1 MKLLL
6 TYYFHYRNYKVS
18 SKILRAI
25 IISLI
30 KQTGNLKLINLL
42 RKILSRREFKKCGYS
57 KKEISSRGKLDLPLC
72 SQQKTAY
79 TKRSLT
85 ITLKLQN
92 RFAIKCGKD
101 CSISKRKEIQ
111 KKQKKSSAEWMLNLK
126 LPMTPW
132 EKRTKFSIITELP
145 SSARNNSSTREE
157 LLKLKWW
164 KSRFMPSYGN
174 LMLKESLK
182 ERCKRLNRN
191 KKRLRI
197 LWPCLIGRET
207 HVRFRDN
214 KRKLD

>member
-6 TYYFHYRNYKVS
+6 THYFLYRNYKVS
-18 SKILRAI
+18 SKILRVI

-30 KQTGNLKLINLL
+30 KQIGKQKLINLL
-42 RKILSRREFKKCGYS
+42 RKTLSRREYKKCGYS
-57 KKEISSRGKLDLPLC
+57 KREISSRGKLDLPLC

-85 ITLKLQN
+85 ITLKPQN
-92 RFAIKCGKD
+92 RFAIKCGID

-111 KKQKKSSAEWMLNLK
+111 KEQRKFSAEWMLNLK

-132 EKRTKFSIITELP
+132 EKRTKFSIITELL
-145 SSARNNSSTREE
+145 SSARNNSLIREE

-182 ERCKRLNRN
+182 ERCKRLKRN
-191 KKRLRI
+191 KKRWRI
-197 LWPCLIGRET
+197 LWPCLTGRET
-207 HVRFRDN
+207 LARFRDN
-214 KRKLD
+214 RRKLD